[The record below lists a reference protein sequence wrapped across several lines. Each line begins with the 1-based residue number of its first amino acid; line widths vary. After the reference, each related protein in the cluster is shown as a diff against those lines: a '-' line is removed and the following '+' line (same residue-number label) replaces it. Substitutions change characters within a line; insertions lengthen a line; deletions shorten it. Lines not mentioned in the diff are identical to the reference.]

1 MLTPCDICSC
11 CAVTSPRAR
20 PPARRWRGAATHGP
34 PTPNDA
40 VSGRPARVPPAG
52 RGETIR
58 VRDGEVL
65 LTDGPFAETKEQVGG
80 YNILEC
86 DDRSTAID
94 VASRHPWAEV
104 GTLELREILD
114 GPPTAS

>member
-1 MLTPCDICSC
+1 MRYLLLLRGDESA
-11 CAVTSPRAR
+11 AVAAGPEMARRCHEWAAEAERRGVRQAGTGLR
-20 PPARRWRGAATHGP
+20 PPAEAK
-34 PTPNDA
+34 
-40 VSGRPARVPPAG
+40 
-52 RGETIR
+52 TIR

-86 DDRSTAID
+86 ADRSTAVE

-104 GTLELREILD
+104 GTLELREIPD

>member
-1 MLTPCDICSC
+1 MRYLLLLCGDESAGAAAGPEM
-11 CAVTSPRAR
+11 AR
-20 PPARRWRGAATHGP
+20 RCHEWAAEAEGRGVRQGGVGLHPPAEAK
-34 PTPNDA
+34 
-40 VSGRPARVPPAG
+40 
-52 RGETIR
+52 TIR
-58 VRDGEVL
+58 VRDGSVL

-86 DDRSTAID
+86 ADRSTAVE
-94 VASRHPWAEV
+94 VASRHPWAAI